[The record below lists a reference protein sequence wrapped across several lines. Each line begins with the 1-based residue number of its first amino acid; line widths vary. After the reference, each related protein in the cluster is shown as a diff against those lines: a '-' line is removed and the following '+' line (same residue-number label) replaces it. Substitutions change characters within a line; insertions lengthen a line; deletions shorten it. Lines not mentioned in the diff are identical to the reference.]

1 MKRINLFKQH
11 LEEKRAV
18 KIIAGIDNFD
28 IESVK
33 NVVIAAQ
40 KAGASAIDVCA
51 NEEIIKMAKE
61 NSTLPIF
68 VSSIVP
74 EDLEMAV
81 KAGAD
86 AIEIGNFDALYKKGM
101 RMSAIEILDIVEET
115 LKLVGNAKW
124 TKIFKCVTVP
134 GHIEI
139 GEQIALG
146 KALEEMNIDLI
157 QTEGAATVQV
167 QSNGARGLLETAQ
180 VSIANTIELARN
192 IEIPIMSAS
201 GLTPTTVA
209 LAFAAGASA
218 VGVGSCVNKL
228 KSSIEMIATATSIV
242 EAARR
247 NVITEV
253 REVEVIA

>member
-1 MKRINLFKQH
+1 MKRIDLFKKH

-18 KIIAGIDNFD
+18 KIIAGTDNFD
-28 IESVK
+28 AENVK
-33 NVVIAAQ
+33 NVVLAAE
-40 KAGASAIDVCA
+40 KAGASAVDVSA
-51 NEEIIKMAKE
+51 SEEIINIAKE
-61 NSTLPIF
+61 NTSLPVF

-74 EDLEMAV
+74 EDLAMAV

-101 RMSAIEILDIVEET
+101 RMSALEILDIVTET
-115 LKLVGNAKW
+115 LKLIGKSKVF
-124 TKIFKCVTVP
+124 ICVTVP

-139 GEQIALG
+139 GEQIALA
-146 KALEEMNIDLI
+146 KSLEEMNIDLI
-157 QTEGAATVQV
+157 QTEGAATVEAK
-167 QSNGARGLLETAQ
+167 SNGARGLLETAQ

-192 IEIPIMSAS
+192 VEIPVMTAS

-228 KSSIEMIATATSIV
+228 NSLLEMTAAASAIVSSAN
-242 EAARR
+242 R
-247 NVITEV
+247 NEV
-253 REVEVIA
+253 KEEIEVIA

>member
-1 MKRINLFKQH
+1 MKRIDLFKKH
-11 LEEKRAV
+11 LAEKRAV

-28 IESVK
+28 IENVKSV
-33 NVVIAAQ
+33 ITAAEQ
-40 KAGASAIDVCA
+40 AGASAVDISA
-51 NEEIIKMAKE
+51 KEEIIEMAKK
-61 NSTLPIF
+61 NTTLPIF

-74 EDLEMAV
+74 EDLAMAV

-101 RMSAIEILDIVEET
+101 RMSALEILDIVNET
-115 LKLVGNAKW
+115 LKLIGNSKVF
-124 TKIFKCVTVP
+124 ICVTVP

-139 GEQIALG
+139 GEQISLA
-146 KALEEMNIDLI
+146 KALEELNIDLI
-157 QTEGAATVQV
+157 QTEGAATVDA

-192 IEIPIMSAS
+192 VEIPVMTAS

-218 VGVGSCVNKL
+218 VGVGSCINKL
-228 KSSIEMIATATSIV
+228 RSEIEMIATASSIV
-242 EAARR
+242 ESARR
-247 NVITEV
+247 FAPEEEKVN
-253 REVEVIA
+253 A

>member
-1 MKRINLFKQH
+1 MKRIDLFKKH
-11 LEEKRAV
+11 LAEKRAV

-28 IESVK
+28 IENVKSV
-33 NVVIAAQ
+33 ITAAEQ
-40 KAGASAIDVCA
+40 AGASAVDISA
-51 NEEIIKMAKE
+51 KEEIIEMAKK
-61 NSTLPIF
+61 NTTLPIF

-74 EDLEMAV
+74 EDLAMAV

-101 RMSAIEILDIVEET
+101 RMSALEILDIVNET
-115 LKLVGNAKW
+115 LKLIGNSKVF
-124 TKIFKCVTVP
+124 ICVTVP

-139 GEQIALG
+139 GEQISLA
-146 KALEEMNIDLI
+146 KALEELNIDLI
-157 QTEGAATVQV
+157 QTEGAATVDA

-192 IEIPIMSAS
+192 VEIPVMTAS

-218 VGVGSCVNKL
+218 VGVGSCINKL
-228 KSSIEMIATATSIV
+228 RSEIEMIATASSIV
-242 EAARR
+242 ESARR
-247 NVITEV
+247 FAPEQEKVN
-253 REVEVIA
+253 A

>member
-1 MKRINLFKQH
+1 MKRIDSFKRH

-33 NVVIAAQ
+33 NVVIAAD
-40 KAGASAIDVCA
+40 KAGASAVDVCA
-51 NEEIIKMAKE
+51 SEEIIKMTKE
-61 NSTLPIF
+61 NTTLPVF

-74 EDLEMAV
+74 EDLVMAV

-101 RMSAIEILDIVEET
+101 RMSAMEILDIVEET
-115 LKLVGNAKW
+115 IKLLGK
-124 TKIFKCVTVP
+124 TKVFKCVTVP

-139 GEQIALG
+139 GEQIALA
-146 KALEEMNIDLI
+146 KALEDLSIDLI
-157 QTEGAATVQV
+157 QTEGAATVEA
-167 QSNGARGLLETAQ
+167 QSAGARGLLETAQ

-192 IEIPIMSAS
+192 VEVPVMTAS

-218 VGVGSCVNKL
+218 VGVGSCINKL
-228 KSSIEMIATATSIV
+228 KSSIAMIATATSVV

-253 REVEVIA
+253 KEEIGRAHV

>member
-1 MKRINLFKQH
+1 MKRIDLFKKH

-28 IESVK
+28 AENVK
-33 NVVIAAQ
+33 NVVLAAE
-40 KAGASAIDVCA
+40 KAGASAVDVSA
-51 NEEIIKMAKE
+51 SEEIINIAKE
-61 NSTLPIF
+61 NTSLPVF

-74 EDLEMAV
+74 EDLAMAV

-101 RMSAIEILDIVEET
+101 RMSALEILDIVTET
-115 LKLVGNAKW
+115 LKLIGKSKVF
-124 TKIFKCVTVP
+124 ICVTVP

-139 GEQIALG
+139 GEQIALA
-146 KALEEMNIDLI
+146 KSLEEMNIDLI
-157 QTEGAATVQV
+157 QTEGAATVEAK
-167 QSNGARGLLETAQ
+167 SNGARGLLETAQ

-192 IEIPIMSAS
+192 VEIPVMTAS

-228 KSSIEMIATATSIV
+228 NSLLEMTAAASAIVSSA
-242 EAARR
+242 
-247 NVITEV
+247 NGNEV
-253 REVEVIA
+253 KEEIEVIA